1 MFDIGFL
8 EIIIILIIT
17 LMVIGPER
25 MPEVARKA
33 GEYVRKMR
41 NFINSVKDDS
51 NLRETVRELQ
61 DAVDVQEHKR
71 EFDHIKQDLYKGFED
86 VQDQI
91 NFDELQRPFANPEPS
106 QADIDQA
113 QRQLESTNDVAQDE
127 ASKPKSS
134 DKAEKSQT
142 DSDQKVNPVESAPK
156 TNV

>member
-8 EIIIILIIT
+8 EIIVILIIT

-33 GEYVRKMR
+33 GEFVRKMR
-41 NFINSVKDDS
+41 NFINSVKEDS

-71 EFDHIKQDLYKGFED
+71 ELDHIKQDLYKGFED

-91 NFDELQRPFANPEPS
+91 NFDELQRPFANPEPT
-106 QADIDQA
+106 QADIEQA
-113 QRQLESTNDVAQDE
+113 QRQLDSTNDVPQNQAVN
-127 ASKPKSS
+127 KSS
-134 DKAEKSQT
+134 DKTEKNQADSAQT
-142 DSDQKVNPVESAPK
+142 VSLTEPASK

>member
-51 NLRETVRELQ
+51 NLRDTVRELQ
-61 DAVDVQEHKR
+61 DAVDVQEYKR
-71 EFDHIKQDLYKGFED
+71 DFDHIKQDLYKGFED

-91 NFDELQRPFANPEPS
+91 NFDELQRPFANPEPT

-113 QRQLESTNDVAQDE
+113 KRQLESTNDVAQDDLT
-127 ASKPKSS
+127 KSS
-134 DKAEKSQT
+134 DKTKKSQT
-142 DSDQKVNPVESAPK
+142 DTSQTANPSESASK

>member
-8 EIIIILIIT
+8 EIIVILIIT

-33 GEYVRKMR
+33 GEFVRKMR
-41 NFINSVKDDS
+41 NFISSVKDDS

-61 DAVDVQEHKR
+61 EAVDVQEHKR

-91 NFDELQRPFANPEPS
+91 NFDELQRPFANPEPT

-113 QRQLESTNDVAQDE
+113 QRQLDSTNDVAQDLPE
-127 ASKPKSS
+127 PKSS
-134 DKAEKSQT
+134 DKTAKSQT
-142 DSDQKVNPVESAPK
+142 DTIQKANPSPSASK